1 MKEMWT
7 GIYPNKKE
15 YKYEIRFR
23 TDDEH
28 AYLFVQEACR
38 NAIDIDFSV
47 EKLVAQEKK
56 EENKAT
62 GKVHHWLKVDGIIY
76 DIKEG
81 LIIEYTC
88 PKCGKE
94 YLFNPS
100 EMEFEWNDCGW
111 FTCNCG
117 KEVKYEKI

>member
-7 GIYPNKKE
+7 GIYPNKEEYE

-38 NAIDIDFSV
+38 NAIDIDFSA
-47 EKLVAQEKK
+47 EKLAQEKK
-56 EENKAT
+56 IDRE
-62 GKVHHWLKVDGIIY
+62 HWLKLDNDLF
-76 DIKEG
+76 DISKERVV
-81 LIIEYTC
+81 EYQC

-94 YLFNPS
+94 YLFKID
-100 EMEFEWNDCGW
+100 EMTWNDCGW
-111 FTCNCG
+111 FECSCG
-117 KEVKYEKI
+117 YKVKYEKV